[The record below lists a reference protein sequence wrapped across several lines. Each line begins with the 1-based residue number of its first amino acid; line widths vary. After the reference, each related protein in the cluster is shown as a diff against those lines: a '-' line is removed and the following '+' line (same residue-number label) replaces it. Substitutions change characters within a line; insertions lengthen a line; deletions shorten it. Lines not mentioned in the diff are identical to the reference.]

1 MSVIG
6 TNRPRLIEFAS
17 FGDASTGILTLAELA
32 KDIPFE
38 VERVFWTH
46 VTPPDVIRGG
56 HAHRRTQTVLL
67 AVSGSIEV
75 TTEMLSGRSETFVL
89 DRADMGLHLPR
100 LCWHTMKYSEQA
112 VQLAFES
119 EEYLPDDYIR
129 SLEEFRSLRTRPDP
143 E

>member
-1 MSVIG
+1 MSVND

-46 VTPPDVIRGG
+46 DTPPDVIRGQ
-56 HAHRRTQTVLL
+56 HAHRCTQTVLL
-67 AVSGSIEV
+67 AASGSIEV
-75 TTEMLSGRSETFVL
+75 RTEMLSGRSETFVL
-89 DRADMGLHLPR
+89 DRADVGLHLPR
-100 LCWHTMKYSEQA
+100 LCWRTMKYAKGS

-119 EEYLPDDYIR
+119 EEYMPEDYIW
-129 SLEEFRSLRTRPDP
+129 SLEEFRSLRSQPDP
-143 E
+143 G